1 MEGEAVPSR
10 AAPQRPRRDSAR
22 LTGDGSPYP
31 LRTGF
36 RRW

>member
-1 MEGEAVPSR
+1 MG
-10 AAPQRPRRDSAR
+10 DLTR

-36 RRW
+36 RGR